1 MPASYHR
8 RGTGRGYP
16 RQVNATVRPVILSGG
31 SGTRLW
37 PLSTRE
43 APKQFLELLGEPL
56 FEATLGRVEELG
68 LGATLTVVTGRDQ
81 IVAVEKSLARR
92 EMEMAT
98 ILVEPSGRNT
108 APAVVAAA
116 LIADP
121 DEVLVVLPSDHL
133 IIDIPAF
140 GAAVAEAVELARDGA
155 LVTFGIE
162 PGRPETGYG
171 YIEKGEPVGSGFRV
185 DRFKEKPDQSEA
197 TRLAADG
204 AHLWNSGMFVFGAGQ
219 ILTEARRQA
228 ADIVAGVEAA
238 LPAGRT
244 GTIELEESFSDVASI
259 SIDHALMEKAENAVV
274 IPLDAGWSDVGSWH
288 SVWELSER
296 DENGNSLI
304 GDVVALDVADS
315 YVRSE
320 SKTVAIAG
328 LTGLVV
334 VVTPDVVLIV
344 SKEKSQMVRDLAVGQ
359 EAGRRA
365 D

>member
-1 MPASYHR
+1 
-8 RGTGRGYP
+8 
-16 RQVNATVRPVILSGG
+16 VILSGG

-43 APKQFLELLGEPL
+43 DPKQFLELLGEPL
-56 FEATLGRVEELG
+56 FEATLGRVGELG
-68 LGATLTVVTGRDQ
+68 LGDAVTVVTGRDQ
-81 IVAVEKSLARR
+81 IAAVEKSLDRK
-92 EMEMAT
+92 EIGTAT

-116 LIADP
+116 LTADN
-121 DEVLVVLPSDHL
+121 DDVLLVLPSDHL
-133 IIDIPAF
+133 ITDIPAF

-162 PGRPETGYG
+162 PSRPETGYG

-185 DRFKEKPDQSEA
+185 DRFKEKPDEDEA
-197 TRLAADG
+197 ARLAADG

-219 ILTEARRQA
+219 ILSEARRQA
-228 ADIVAGVEAA
+228 PEIVTGVKEA
-238 LPAGRT
+238 LPAERT
-244 GTIELEESFSDVASI
+244 GTIELEPGFSEVPSI

-274 IPLDAGWSDVGSWH
+274 IPLEAGWSDVGSWH
-288 SVWELSER
+288 SVWELSDR
-296 DENGNSLI
+296 DENGNSLL

-334 VVTPDVVLIV
+334 IVTRDAVLIV
-344 SKEKSQMVRDLAVGQ
+344 SKEKAQLVRDLAAAW
-359 EAGRRA
+359 EAGRPS